1 MKEDKHKK
9 DISKAPDLVPAPT
22 PPSPEPTVMPIPIYD
37 AGGRVKKYDMGGEV
51 RDWVEPSALN
61 IADDSDFGNIE
72 EVVKIEDEPVIDVVE
87 NIDESE

>member
-37 AGGRVKKYDMGGEV
+37 AGGRVKNMI
-51 RDWVEPSALN
+51 W
-61 IADDSDFGNIE
+61 E
-72 EVVKIEDEPVIDVVE
+72 EKLEIG
-87 NIDESE
+87 

>member
-1 MKEDKHKK
+1 
-9 DISKAPDLVPAPT
+9 
-22 PPSPEPTVMPIPIYD
+22 
-37 AGGRVKKYDMGGEV
+37 MGGEV

-61 IADDSDFGNIE
+61 IADDSDFGNID